1 MTEPRTEPDTVD
13 EVLLLQMAGDSYAA
27 FTVLYQRHIRSL
39 TLYGLKFTTDVL
51 LVEDSLHDLFV
62 WLWEKRK
69 AHKIISF
76 KSYLFKSLRT
86 SLIRKIGK
94 VRKTGSLEEEGDA
107 AEGFG
112 LTEYSAEFIR
122 TSVETV
128 HEQQQK
134 LYQALSTLT
143 ARQREIIYLRYTEN
157 ISFEDIAQGMDINV
171 KACYKLMARAIA
183 ALRTEY
189 QVKTLIIVALLKQIS
204 EIC

>member
-1 MTEPRTEPDTVD
+1 MTEARTIPDTVD
-13 EVLLLQMAGDSYAA
+13 EVLLLQMAEDSYEA
-27 FTVLYQRHIRSL
+27 FTVLYKRHIRSL
-39 TLYGLKFTTDVL
+39 TLYGLKFTADVL

-69 AHKIISF
+69 IHKIISL

-94 VRKTGSLEEEGDA
+94 VRKISFLEDNDTAG
-107 AEGFG
+107 GFG

-122 TSVETV
+122 TNNETIN
-128 HEQQQK
+128 EQQQK
-134 LYQALSTLT
+134 LHKALAMLT

-157 ISFEDIAQGMDINV
+157 ISFEDIAQGMNINV
-171 KACYKLMARAIA
+171 KACYKLMARAIT
-183 ALRTEY
+183 ALRIEY
-189 QVKTLIIVALLKQIS
+189 QVKTLVIFSLLKQIS